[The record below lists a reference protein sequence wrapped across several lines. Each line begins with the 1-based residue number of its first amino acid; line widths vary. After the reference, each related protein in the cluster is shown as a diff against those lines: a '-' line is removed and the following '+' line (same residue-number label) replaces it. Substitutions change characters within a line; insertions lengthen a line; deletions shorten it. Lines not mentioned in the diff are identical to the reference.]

1 MARPHVLLR
10 RLTDSPRWLSALG
23 VLAAGVIAVQS
34 NVLVS
39 RHFTRWDLTSQ
50 GTYTLSEPTRSLLE
64 SLSGPVEIVVLIPR
78 SDRLII
84 DARHMLD
91 AYRAISSQ
99 LKVRYVDPDAEPAE
113 FLALQERAGIATGQ
127 TEDGR
132 LTTDAS
138 FLVSQG
144 DRHFFVL
151 TEELVSVDD
160 EGRARPRLESRL
172 SEAIAHVVT
181 RETEHICVTSG
192 FGELSIDDAGPHGLS
207 ELARRLERSNFEVE
221 PVPLDRPALDYRAFT
236 DCSVTIVA
244 GPERPL
250 PEEVGKALGEHLEHG
265 GNLLLLVPPVIDQE
279 GRLRATGLEALTRSI
294 GVKLDPTFVIDPD
307 PARRLPRGV
316 GEAFFAEPKVHPI
329 TRGLARDEER
339 IDSRPLIVAGRALA
353 TTEDSRATVLLTSSD
368 QSFAVGN
375 LRPLEAAGGTLLR
388 APGDAAGPFPLA
400 VAVELPAKSAPSA
413 RPGSPT
419 PRRGAR
425 VVVVGT
431 ANLAWADSYRDAN
444 LFGARLF
451 TENAISWLADR
462 PALVSVP
469 EREGFNAGLTL
480 TEDALGDVE
489 SYVLLYMPLT
499 AALTGVFILLRRRST
514 ERKSREAAS

>member
-1 MARPHVLLR
+1 
-10 RLTDSPRWLSALG
+10 
-23 VLAAGVIAVQS
+23 
-34 NVLVS
+34 
-39 RHFTRWDLTSQ
+39 
-50 GTYTLSEPTRSLLE
+50 
-64 SLSGPVEIVVLIPR
+64 
-78 SDRLII
+78 
-84 DARHMLD
+84 
-91 AYRAISSQ
+91 
-99 LKVRYVDPDAEPAE
+99 
-113 FLALQERAGIATGQ
+113 
-127 TEDGR
+127 
-132 LTTDAS
+132 
-138 FLVSQG
+138 
-144 DRHFFVL
+144 
-151 TEELVSVDD
+151 VDD

-181 RETEHICVTSG
+181 SEVERICVTSG
-192 FGELSIDDAGPHGLS
+192 FGELSIDDAGSHGLS

-221 PVPLDRPALDYRAFT
+221 PVELSGPSIDHRAFAG
-236 DCSVTIVA
+236 CRVTIVA

-250 PEEVGKALGEHLEHG
+250 PETAGKALAKHLEHG
-265 GNLLLLVPPVIDQE
+265 GNLLLLVPPIIDQE
-279 GRLRATGLEALTRSI
+279 GRLRATGLEGLARMV
-294 GVKLDPTFVIDPD
+294 GAKLEASFVIDPD

-339 IDSRPLIVAGRALA
+339 IDARPLIVAARPLA
-353 TTEDSRATVLLTSSD
+353 TTEDSRATVLLTSSE

-388 APGDAAGPFPLA
+388 APGDASGPFPLA
-400 VAVELPAKSAPSA
+400 LAVELLPQVSGTSAPKQDA
-413 RPGSPT
+413 NHT
-419 PRRGAR
+419 PARGAR

-469 EREGFNAGLTL
+469 EREGFTAGLTL
-480 TEDALGDVE
+480 TEDSLGDVE

-499 AALTGVFILLRRRST
+499 AALTGLFILLRRRST
-514 ERKSREAAS
+514 ERKSREGAS